1 MNKNEKT
8 TKALKEELQKLTTA
22 VSFNTWLQPLEV
34 FQIDS
39 DLKIAYIGVKRSGGI
54 EGRAVDDPLADCP
67 LHRFHGVVHQGNG

>member
-1 MNKNEKT
+1 MYNKIREHVSEKRIEGHIVMNRNEKT

-39 DLKIAYIGVKRSGGI
+39 DLKIAYLGVKRSGGI
-54 EGRAVDDPLADCP
+54 DVDFL
-67 LHRFHGVVHQGNG
+67 